1 MALENAEINQDIAQ
15 TLKTVNEKVKQ
26 ATSNVD
32 IKELEKV
39 VEEMG
44 EQRDKQ
50 NEFNEEFNEVI
61 NQGKEDDLDLSD
73 EIDKLEAEMNGMNG
87 MNNYPKE
94 NNEPLVQD
102 NKPTYKEPEGNLVFL

>member
-44 EQRDKQ
+44 EKRDKQ

-61 NQGKEDDLDLSD
+61 NQGREDDLDLSD
-73 EIDKLEAEMNGMNG
+73 EIDKLEAEMNGMN
-87 MNNYPKE
+87 NYPKE

-102 NKPTYKEPEGNLVFL
+102 KKPTYKEPEGNLVFL

>member
-61 NQGKEDDLDLSD
+61 NQGREDDLDLSD
-73 EIDKLEAEMNGMNG
+73 EIDKLEAEMNGMN
-87 MNNYPKE
+87 NYPKE

-102 NKPTYKEPEGNLVFL
+102 NKQTHKEPEGNLVFL